1 VTDVAS
7 DVAAAPRAAS
17 AEPAHGG
24 RSRKA
29 CLLLGLVVV
38 FLTLGV
44 PRFLGGDPAPVNS
57 HTAAN
62 FTTLCRDH
70 GGTPAATPGTGPAA
84 APQRFCTVRYGG
96 RVYRMD
102 AITPN
107 GFDADTARF
116 QRTGCEDEQRA
127 AGHPHAFVY
136 HPTTGVCEHRS

>member
-1 VTDVAS
+1 VTDVAA
-7 DVAAAPRAAS
+7 DAAASPRAAG
-17 AEPAHGG
+17 AEPADGG
-24 RSRKA
+24 RSRKPY
-29 CLLLGLVVV
+29 LLLGLVVV

-70 GGTPAATPGTGPAA
+70 GGTPTATPGTGPAA